1 MTPDP
6 WGIEEGQISWPT
18 CLELDTCGQCVLL
31 QSIEVFSNPNIIMG
45 NQKQAREER
54 LKREIRRYIRSNP
67 DCTASQI
74 VAHLSIDLRMRN
86 HGLTPRKVG
95 FFIPRYVNDVDW
107 RLDSS
112 TGKRLYSMAE

>member
-1 MTPDP
+1 MGPRVP
-6 WGIEEGQISWPT
+6 PH
-18 CLELDTCGQCVLL
+18 LL
-31 QSIEVFSNPNIIMG
+31 QMLSERTIFMG
-45 NQKQAREER
+45 NQKQARAER

-67 DCTASQI
+67 ECTASQI

-112 TGKRLYSMAE
+112 TGKRLYSLAE

>member
-1 MTPDP
+1 MKFRH
-6 WGIEEGQISWPT
+6 EFEGPRVPPQFVQI
-18 CLELDTCGQCVLL
+18 
-31 QSIEVFSNPNIIMG
+31 FSRLNTYMG

-112 TGKRLYSMAE
+112 TGKRLNSLAE